1 MPAAMII
8 AVGSMRRPKLN
19 AVWEAASAFWP
30 LISPDEP
37 FEVLGVDVSSG
48 VGHTPLTR
56 EDLMSGARSRVERL
70 IQKAQ
75 AEKQPWRFLVGLE
88 GGFDV
93 VRRDKDR
100 LVFLES
106 WAYVSDGQR
115 GSFGSGGSILIP
127 EPIAKA
133 VVDDGVELGH
143 VIDRFAG
150 KKELRDHEGAWGILT
165 LNLIRR
171 QDSFRTAVINAFAP
185 FYNAGAYRPA
195 SRGDPGRRP
204 D

>member
-1 MPAAMII
+1 MII

-37 FEVLGVDVSSG
+37 FEVLGVEMESG
-48 VGHTPLTR
+48 VGHTPVTR
-56 EDLMSGARSRVERL
+56 EELMSGARLRVERL
-70 IQKAQ
+70 IEKAR
-75 AEKQPWRFLVGLE
+75 AEKQPWKFLVGLE

-93 VRRDKDR
+93 VKKGKER

-115 GSFGSGGSILIP
+115 GSFGSGGSILVP
-127 EPIAKA
+127 EPVATA
-133 VVDDGVELGH
+133 VVVDRLELAQA
-143 VIDRFAG
+143 IDQFAG
-150 KKELRDHEGAWGILT
+150 RKDLRESEGAWGILT
-165 LNLIRR
+165 LNLICR

-185 FYNAGAYRPA
+185 FYNASAYRPV
-195 SRGDPGRRP
+195 SRHDWESGRGAG
-204 D
+204 

>member
-1 MPAAMII
+1 MII
-8 AVGSMRRPKLN
+8 AVGSLRPPKLN

-30 LISPDEP
+30 LISPNEP
-37 FEVLGVDVSSG
+37 FEVVGVDVESG

-56 EDLMSGARSRVERL
+56 EDLMNGARLRVERL

-75 AEKQPWRFLVGLE
+75 EEKQPWKYLVGLE

-93 VRRDKDR
+93 VQRGMER

-106 WAYVSDGQR
+106 WAYVSDGRR
-115 GSFGSGGSILIP
+115 GSFGSGGSIWIP
-127 EPIAKA
+127 EPVARA
-133 VVDDGVELGH
+133 VVDDGVELAEA
-143 VIDRFAG
+143 IDRFAG
-150 KKELRDHEGAWGILT
+150 KKGVRDNEGAWGILT

-185 FYNAGAYRPA
+185 FYNANAYRPV
-195 SRGDPGRRP
+195 SRADPGSGH
-204 D
+204 DVG